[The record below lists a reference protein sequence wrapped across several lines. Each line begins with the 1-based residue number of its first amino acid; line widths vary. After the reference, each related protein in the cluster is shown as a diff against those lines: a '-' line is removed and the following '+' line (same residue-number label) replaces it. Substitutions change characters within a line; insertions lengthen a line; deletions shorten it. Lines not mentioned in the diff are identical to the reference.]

1 MGDIPITIR
10 DGTIVL
16 TLGDG
21 TMITG
26 HGVGADAATLGDGA
40 AGVTVRYGGVV
51 GSGRGV
57 GGASTGGGD
66 GGRVRTEEARVDV
79 GSVGVAIDV
88 AEILAM
94 SCIACNCLSIK
105 VEKGVTGEGITSAAV
120 RARASEIA
128 WLVEEACFT
137 GNWWGKH
144 WTVLE
149 ISLERVLGMYTR

>member
-26 HGVGADAATLGDGA
+26 RGVDSDAATLGDGA

-57 GGASTGGGD
+57 GGARKGGGD
-66 GGRVRTEEARVDV
+66 GGSGSTEGARVDA
-79 GSVGVAIDV
+79 GSLGVAFDV
-88 AEILAM
+88 AKISAM
-94 SCIACNCLSIK
+94 SWIARNC
-105 VEKGVTGEGITSAAV
+105 
-120 RARASEIA
+120 
-128 WLVEEACFT
+128 
-137 GNWWGKH
+137 
-144 WTVLE
+144 
-149 ISLERVLGMYTR
+149 